1 MSLFSF
7 VNPAPSVEV
16 FHVNQCFQSD
26 PNPKKVNLTIGAY
39 RTEEGKFW
47 VLPVV
52 AKAESILIN
61 SPTHNHE
68 YLPMLG
74 NNKFSSLAVKLL
86 FGEHTEKLEKK
97 LLCAQSLGGTGS
109 IRAGLEFLN
118 RTCGLR
124 EAYISDPTWENH
136 RLILEYCGY
145 SKINTYRYWQN
156 EKRAVDFEGML
167 QDLRAAPEKSVVI
180 LHGCAHNPTGM
191 DLSKQQWIELF
202 ELLQKKQLFPFFDLA
217 YQGFASGDPDSDA
230 WAVRYFASRGI
241 EMCVA
246 QSFSKNFGLYNERVG
261 NLVVVINDEKVLAS
275 CKSQLSLVV
284 RANWSNP
291 PNHGAKIVETVL
303 SDPELTNQW
312 LENVR
317 VMSTRIQC
325 MRKALRAKLEELKA
339 PGTWNHITE
348 QIGMFSYTG
357 LSVEDEEEEEKP
369 CCVKSPCDCC
379 DAEESELTVKPP
391 KRCCQLFNKLLS
403 SNHTSTVACQTE
415 SLDWGVAVKKTGIES
430 GGELASNSPV
440 SSVKKEEENV
450 VAEGLLRL
458 MIHNFRHM
466 TDTVRGPAKI
476 INGVPWKIM
485 VMPRQ
490 HVVAKKGTQ
499 KCLGFFLQ
507 CCPDSYAEYSWSCQA
522 AAELKIKALKSHASD
537 FVRKTNHNYSVK
549 ENDWGYSCFMTWAD
563 VMDESQGYLKDE
575 CIQLEVVVRAETPK
589 GILTHE
595 AFVKKIQDYIRLADL
610 QRSRGLVDKA
620 IEVNQTAA
628 RFCKDKDTDM
638 KEELDKQR
646 LKLIEEKLKESI
658 SRIEKNKD
666 YEGSVDQAA
675 ALETLRQAITGSI
688 VFSEMTGSETDSPK
702 SGSAEERVAANLCG
716 SQLHFQDTVL
726 KMVKEKYS
734 QWDRP
739 VKQSSDES
747 VSDGVKNPI
756 IENGAKEN
764 KNKNVVGYC
773 TKEKQSRTVASQ
785 SSGTANSVD
794 NNQSEQRR
802 KQKQNQQQQKQQQQ
816 QQQQQKQ
823 QQQKQKQQQQQQQQQ
838 QQHRATPAKGDKTP
852 TVVPPAATPPSSG
865 GASQQAPWIGNY
877 GRDSCSLPVNLAD
890 QSAGTAMMTTWRT
903 SMVNG
908 EATTT
913 TATFTKN
920 ENGTMIL
927 SNETRNDLSSIK
939 GTLQR
944 LASLARDG
952 VEVANTVQSNLS
964 KVAFRLTAPE
974 FLPDLA
980 GAKAQAGNKQQQP
993 GCSGK
998 TASAT
1003 NRRMSQKQ
1011 HQQQQQQQQ
1020 QHVCTSDDQSS
1031 KGGKKHQH
1039 QHQHQQQL
1047 HKCPNCAAEKAAAF
1061 YSAVQ
1066 SGDSLSEL
1074 DTLSLQLQLRGADVR
1089 ERNVPELLSKFK
1101 FFANSNTETYRICD
1115 MIKKCEKKLKEY
1127 EKATSASKKELNEA
1141 AERYLVNEQKLVKEV
1156 ETLKTQLDQAKERFE
1171 KQVALS
1177 KEHRKEFRKLE
1188 KRLRNECMSPST
1200 KAELM
1205 TKAENLEN
1213 ELKKLKTKNEEERQ
1227 RSSEEI
1233 RKHVEQFK
1241 VAQREAHSLGL
1252 ENDRLQLDVDSKS
1265 QMIEK
1270 MEKEREKEV
1279 LQMQTTLKEVMD
1291 RAKRHEI
1298 EILELRL
1305 QMGLKALQG
1314 SLDDCQRHLNQFDEI
1329 AKKHGQVI
1337 CHEEMKVFLACQQEW
1352 IKTKE
1357 TVKEMM
1363 QKLKVDDFRHQIEL
1377 VRGGTLLQSLMPIEI
1392 PKPPAPPPFPRFCY
1406 SIQQQQP
1413 QQQQQPMAPIGQQM
1427 SSAASVR
1434 GGGQQQKQ
1442 SMGIYST
1449 NNGTLRGANTAAAAA
1464 AASLSGSGADMHFSS
1479 GFGGMAKVSNSSSS
1493 IYGTNQQSV
1502 VEQQQQH
1509 RSGGGGG
1516 GGGSGTAASSSD
1528 FSPWADG
1535 TQSYFNGKAFGTMF
1549 DSFSSSSS
1557 TVASGPTMPPNQQQP
1572 SPLPLHHHHHH
1583 HQQQQQQQQQ
1593 QHHQQQQQ
1601 QQVGTAGAIGQWSN
1615 WSKYQ
1620 QRPPSALSTL
1630 QTSSTPDFS
1639 SVKQQRPPSA
1649 VQRSASPGMTMS
1661 TSDCSQIFNS
1671 EGVDWDFLCDY
1682 FDTRCPT
1689 VQSEQ
1694 IREALSEFRYNH
1706 FEKFKALPTMSVWAT
1721 LLKFMVA
1728 KLKLPPPPPPPSLT
1742 SGFGKADNFVGSR
1755 RSAAEEFCMICH
1767 ALLRPEDHCTTL
1779 SCSHKFHKNCINQWM
1794 AEKHACPSCSSFA
1807 LPPEE
1812 YPDLA

>member
-1 MSLFSF
+1 MVKPKHEFG
-7 VNPAPSVEV
+7 
-16 FHVNQCFQSD
+16 VNQK
-26 PNPKKVNLTIGAY
+26 NIPKTV
-39 RTEEGKFW
+39 EG
-47 VLPVV
+47 
-52 AKAESILIN
+52 
-61 SPTHNHE
+61 
-68 YLPMLG
+68 
-74 NNKFSSLAVKLL
+74 
-86 FGEHTEKLEKK
+86 
-97 LLCAQSLGGTGS
+97 
-109 IRAGLEFLN
+109 
-118 RTCGLR
+118 
-124 EAYISDPTWENH
+124 
-136 RLILEYCGY
+136 
-145 SKINTYRYWQN
+145 
-156 EKRAVDFEGML
+156 
-167 QDLRAAPEKSVVI
+167 
-180 LHGCAHNPTGM
+180 
-191 DLSKQQWIELF
+191 
-202 ELLQKKQLFPFFDLA
+202 
-217 YQGFASGDPDSDA
+217 
-230 WAVRYFASRGI
+230 
-241 EMCVA
+241 
-246 QSFSKNFGLYNERVG
+246 
-261 NLVVVINDEKVLAS
+261 
-275 CKSQLSLVV
+275 
-284 RANWSNP
+284 
-291 PNHGAKIVETVL
+291 
-303 SDPELTNQW
+303 
-312 LENVR
+312 
-317 VMSTRIQC
+317 
-325 MRKALRAKLEELKA
+325 
-339 PGTWNHITE
+339 
-348 QIGMFSYTG
+348 
-357 LSVEDEEEEEKP
+357 EEEEEKP

-403 SNHTSTVACQTE
+403 SNHTSTVGCQTE

-499 KCLGFFLQ
+499 N
-507 CCPDSYAEYSWSCQA
+507 SWSCQA

-747 VSDGVKNPI
+747 VSDGAKNPI

-764 KNKNVVGYC
+764 KNKNE

-785 SSGTANSVD
+785 SSGAANSVD
-794 NNQSEQRR
+794 SNQSEQRR
-802 KQKQNQQQQKQQQQ
+802 
-816 QQQQQKQ
+816 
-823 QQQKQKQQQQQQQQQ
+823 
-838 QQHRATPAKGDKTP
+838 DKTP

-1011 HQQQQQQQQ
+1011 HQQQQHQQQ

-1066 SGDSLSEL
+1066 SSDSLSEL

-1227 RSSEEI
+1227 RNSEEI

-1406 SIQQQQP
+1406 SIQHQQQQP
-1413 QQQQQPMAPIGQQM
+1413 QQQQQPMPPIGQQM

-1449 NNGTLRGANTAAAAA
+1449 NNAGT
-1464 AASLSGSGADMHFSS
+1464 
-1479 GFGGMAKVSNSSSS
+1479 
-1493 IYGTNQQSV
+1493 
-1502 VEQQQQH
+1502 
-1509 RSGGGGG
+1509 
-1516 GGGSGTAASSSD
+1516 
-1528 FSPWADG
+1528 
-1535 TQSYFNGKAFGTMF
+1535 
-1549 DSFSSSSS
+1549 
-1557 TVASGPTMPPNQQQP
+1557 
-1572 SPLPLHHHHHH
+1572 
-1583 HQQQQQQQQQ
+1583 
-1593 QHHQQQQQ
+1593 
-1601 QQVGTAGAIGQWSN
+1601 IGQWSN

-1630 QTSSTPDFS
+1630 QTSSTPDYP

-1661 TSDCSQIFNS
+1661 TSDCSQIFSS

-1682 FDTRCPT
+1682 FDSRCPT

-1706 FEKFKALPTMSVWAT
+1706 FEKFKTLPTMSLWAT

-1728 KLKLPPPPPPPSLT
+1728 KLKL
-1742 SGFGKADNFVGSR
+1742 
-1755 RSAAEEFCMICH
+1755 
-1767 ALLRPEDHCTTL
+1767 
-1779 SCSHKFHKNCINQWM
+1779 CINQWM